1 MPGTALTISGMSMS
15 RFLPRS
21 GAAEIPAPVES
32 RSPEGNREAECI
44 RGAECARDAG
54 CARDAESV
62 RDTKWL
68 NVSMMRAQ
76 SRSFRASIMSSRL
89 TSRSTTAI
97 DTRVVHI
104 VTTVANA

>member
-1 MPGTALTISGMSMS
+1 MRPNDFVVPDTLVMPDTLV
-15 RFLPRS
+15 
-21 GAAEIPAPVES
+21 IPDTLVMPNAF
-32 RSPEGNREAECI
+32 
-44 RGAECARDAG
+44 
-54 CARDAESV
+54 V
-62 RDTKWL
+62 RL

-104 VTTVANA
+104 VTTVASA